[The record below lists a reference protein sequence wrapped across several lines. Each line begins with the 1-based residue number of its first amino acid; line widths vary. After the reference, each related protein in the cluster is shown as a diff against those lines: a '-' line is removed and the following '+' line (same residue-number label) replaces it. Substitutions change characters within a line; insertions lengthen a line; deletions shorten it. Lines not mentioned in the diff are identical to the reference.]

1 MSRRKGFVILA
12 ALFVIAAIGGAGFYI
27 LNGNKRPN
35 RLTLYGNVDIREVS
49 AAFNDNGFVAKMLVQ
64 EGDRVRK
71 GELIAIMDDQRYAA
85 SLAAA
90 QAQAANQKQV
100 LAALLAGSRP
110 EQIVQAKA
118 QMDAL
123 AIIYQ
128 NDAANSKRYATL
140 ALTSAGSRQQRD
152 DTKAAYDSAKQN
164 YEAAKQ
170 AYILAV
176 KGPRQ
181 EDIAAAQA
189 AYDAAAAQATLAAVE
204 FRDTKLYAPS
214 DGIIENRILEP
225 GDMASPQTP
234 VYTIALTNPLWVR
247 AYVPETSLGKITLGM
262 EADITADSFPGKT
275 YPGWVGYL
283 SPTAEFTPKNVETPD
298 LRAELVYQLRVY
310 VCNSDD
316 QLRLGM
322 PATVTIDLTHDAA
335 QNAPRGP
342 AVCGGDATKY

>member
-1 MSRRKGFVILA
+1 MMNRRKGFVILA
-12 ALFVIAAIGGAGFYI
+12 ALFVIAIIGGAGFYF
-27 LNGNKRPN
+27 LNGNKGNN
-35 RLTLYGNVDIREVS
+35 RLTLYGNVDIREVE
-49 AAFNDNGFVAKMLVQ
+49 AAFNDNGFVAKLLVQ
-64 EGDRVRK
+64 EGDHVQK

-123 AIIYQ
+123 AAIYQ
-128 NDAANSKRYATL
+128 NDAANYKRYATL
-140 ALTSAGSRQQRD
+140 ALTNAGSRQQRD

-204 FRDTKLYAPS
+204 LQDTKLYAPS

-262 EADITADSFPGKT
+262 EADITTNS
-275 YPGWVGYL
+275 YPRQNLSWLGWVSLAHG
-283 SPTAEFTPKNVETPD
+283 
-298 LRAELVYQLRVY
+298 
-310 VCNSDD
+310 
-316 QLRLGM
+316 
-322 PATVTIDLTHDAA
+322 
-335 QNAPRGP
+335 
-342 AVCGGDATKY
+342 